1 MVNYSGF
8 LKIDDPLV
16 DSMQNLSSKY
26 SELEIKKKIAEIY
39 TFTNNDYQIRVWSSP
54 NFIDLKNRVVG
65 VFISS
70 NEYTRKGFYP
80 YVEEMLRTSGYNM
93 ILVMESLSLTEIE
106 SDINLFKRSMGLSKN
121 ARYSKTLL
129 KDWTSRINHA
139 KTELNKGYNSFFFEM
154 PQHRTEFNTFTNLV
168 LKYKTLSANKIA
180 SLMKEANKKYL
191 HQMTSQFNMK

>member
-154 PQHRTEFNTFTNLV
+154 PQHRTEFNTFINLV

-180 SLMKEANKKYL
+180 PLMKEANKKYL

>member
-26 SELEIKKKIAEIY
+26 SDLEIKKKIAEVY

-70 NEYTRKGFYP
+70 NEYTREGFYP

-106 SDINLFKRSMGLSKN
+106 KDINLFKRSMGLSKN

-139 KTELNKGYNSFFFEM
+139 KNELNKGYNSFFFEM
-154 PQHRTEFNTFTNLV
+154 PQHRTEFNTFINLV

-180 SLMKEANKKYL
+180 PLMKKANKKYL
-191 HQMTSQFNMK
+191 HQMTGQFNMK